1 MTRTTRTELNR
12 ATPYHTKG
20 GEIIMAS
27 EIVEHPSVFIT
38 PEAKDYLDAYIR
50 HAVGEVSGLG
60 EVTVIDGALVIT
72 GVHLLEQECGTA
84 STEFTADA
92 IAKFLVECV
101 QKDIDTSTLRL
112 WWHSH
117 ADMSVFWS
125 GTDKDTVEQL
135 SSDMPWLL
143 SLVGNKAGDILVR
156 LDLKEPFVCR
166 INKLPVTVLRP
177 QNEALAESIKKELA
191 EKVAIKKYLPLVKG
205 KYTGYHY
212 PMQTPKAGTQQLP
225 DFCGRYSGYDRFDD
239 VYFDACEEADE
250 AAQGFGNFINDD
262 VVSLTAAMESQEG
275 RVISIKDMTT
285 ADLETEEWDEAR
297 LERYRR
303 NKRRK
308 R

>member
-1 MTRTTRTELNR
+1 
-12 ATPYHTKG
+12 
-20 GEIIMAS
+20 MAS

-50 HAVGEVSGLG
+50 HAAGEVSGLG

-101 QKDIDTSTLRL
+101 KKDIDTSTLRL

-117 ADMSVFWS
+117 ADMSVYWS
-125 GTDKDTVEQL
+125 GTDKDTVKQL
-135 SSDMPWLL
+135 SDDMPWLL

-166 INKLPVTVLRP
+166 MNKLPMTILRP
-177 QNEALAESIKKELA
+177 QNEALAESIKAELA
-191 EKVAIKKYLPLVKG
+191 EKVTIKKYLPLVKG

-225 DFCGRYSGYDRFDD
+225 DFCSRYGGYGNPCYNNGEHFDD
-239 VYFDACEEADE
+239 AYFDACEEADE
-250 AAQGFGNFINDD
+250 ATQASAEGFGNFINDD